1 MARRALLLAELPL
14 RLKWPTAFLIGSS
27 LVAEDSMRLMPVPIP
42 SVALYFS
49 WAFWKEVMCCFSWC
63 WKILLFS

>member
-1 MARRALLLAELPL
+1 MARRALLLAEFPL

-27 LVAEDSMRLMPVPIP
+27 LVAEDSMRLMPVPMP